1 MDPGIYTKTDCQR
14 HAQTKTDTDKD
25 RHRERQAYRDIN
37 THSDRQRLTDNNRH
51 KDRHT
56 KTSRQTKTHI
66 HIQIDNYDRQTKTED
81 RDIQTR
87 IGIQRRAATET

>member
-14 HAQTKTDTDKD
+14 HAQTKTDKD

-37 THSDRQRLTDNNRH
+37 THSDRLTDNKRH

-66 HIQIDNYDRQTKTED
+66 HLQIDNYDRQTKTED